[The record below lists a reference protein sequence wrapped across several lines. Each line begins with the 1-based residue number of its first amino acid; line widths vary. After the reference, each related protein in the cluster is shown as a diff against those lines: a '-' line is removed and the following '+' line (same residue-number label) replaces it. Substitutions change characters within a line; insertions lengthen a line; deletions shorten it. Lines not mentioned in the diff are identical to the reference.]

1 MWQNSCMKGGS
12 VTGWE
17 SSKQIWLS
25 MFIFTLQAKE
35 RELELRQQWSAN
47 RQTRRQTQ
55 SKYGFWGERHCTS
68 VYFRHILNI
77 MLLYINNNVQCDLWC
92 MRQYC
97 TFSLEHK
104 VTLRICCI
112 YYKNPRIIVQIQNL
126 LTSMELYELLCKLMV
141 YELQ

>member
-1 MWQNSCMKGGS
+1 MAFEEKDIAQ
-12 VTGWE
+12 VY
-17 SSKQIWLS
+17 
-25 MFIFTLQAKE
+25 TLD
-35 RELELRQQWSAN
+35 
-47 RQTRRQTQ
+47 T
-55 SKYGFWGERHCTS
+55 
-68 VYFRHILNI
+68 LNI
-77 MLLYINNNVQCDLWC
+77 MLLYINDNVQCDLWC

-112 YYKNPRIIVQIQNL
+112 HYKNPRIIVQIQNL